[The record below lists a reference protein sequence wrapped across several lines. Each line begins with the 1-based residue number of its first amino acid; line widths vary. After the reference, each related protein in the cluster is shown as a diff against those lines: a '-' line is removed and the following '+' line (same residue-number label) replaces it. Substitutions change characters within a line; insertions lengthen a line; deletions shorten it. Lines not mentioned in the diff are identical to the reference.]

1 MRYANVKLVMNTLCL
16 EPKLEIY
23 IYILLFQRMPAILY
37 FFISF
42 GYVFQI
48 IKVWPGHCTHEGSER
63 FAQPQTDMFF
73 RSYRIGFMS
82 PSCGTLYM
90 FYGEC
95 DWDYLSFMSI
105 ELYPHEII
113 NLHLHHHF
121 QPAPLAQGRRGSM
134 SERLTLPSGCGL
146 LLLAA
151 VTQWTPHGCRKG
163 QGSHCVWMDSLSRNR
178 MRTVTKHCMHIEGCQ
193 SPSGYHFGPGH

>member
-1 MRYANVKLVMNTLCL
+1 MFRTKVGN
-16 EPKLEIY
+16 IY
-23 IYILLFQRMPAILY
+23 IYFIIPAYASDSLFFYKFWI
-37 FFISF
+37 
-42 GYVFQI
+42 
-48 IKVWPGHCTHEGSER
+48 R
-63 FAQPQTDMFF
+63 FPNHQGVTGALHTWGFWTVCSTPDCDMFF

-178 MRTVTKHCMHIEGCQ
+178 MRTVTKHCVHIEGCQ